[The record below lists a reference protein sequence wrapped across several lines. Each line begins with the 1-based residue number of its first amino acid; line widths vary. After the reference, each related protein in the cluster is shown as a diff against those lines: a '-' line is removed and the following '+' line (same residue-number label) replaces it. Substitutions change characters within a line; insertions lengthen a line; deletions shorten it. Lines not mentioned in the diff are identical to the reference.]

1 MCVLLCSDRISI
13 KLEKMLRGGRGKKK
27 GREEEVGWGE
37 GGRDGE
43 SARRGGRRGREAQAT

>member
-1 MCVLLCSDRISI
+1 MCILLCSDRISI

-27 GREEEVGWGE
+27 GRGEEVGWGE